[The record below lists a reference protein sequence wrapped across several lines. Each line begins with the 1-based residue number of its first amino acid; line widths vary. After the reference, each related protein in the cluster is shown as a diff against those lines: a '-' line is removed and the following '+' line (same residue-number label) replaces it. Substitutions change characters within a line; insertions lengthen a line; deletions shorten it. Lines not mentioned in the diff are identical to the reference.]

1 MGGSD
6 WGDIRILRRPRTE
19 QVGALVS
26 PAINQPDHPYK
37 PASVWSAGAV
47 SSRSASVWRTEA
59 SNMNGKGE
67 SLSSPN
73 DGRTKAPSFSASR
86 IKESK

>member
-1 MGGSD
+1 M
-6 WGDIRILRRPRTE
+6 LRAE
-19 QVGALVS
+19 AQ
-26 PAINQPDHPYK
+26 Y
-37 PASVWSAGAV
+37 ASV
-47 SSRSASVWRTEA
+47 SSSEVAPALRTEA